1 MRNKFAEVLY
11 KFSKSNNKIRVVAA
25 DISPAGKLAT
35 LSKKYP
41 DRFINVGVAESS
53 MISMCAGLAMR
64 GLIPFAYTIASFSI
78 FRPFEMVRI
87 DVGYQNLPVVIVG
100 MGAGTVY
107 STLGGTHITQEDV
120 SVIRCL
126 PNFQILNP
134 CDPME
139 LESCLKYLCSK
150 NKSPCYLRIG
160 KAGEKNFTENSYEK
174 WEFNK
179 PRIIIKGKD
188 DMCLIATG
196 PIIKFFF
203 EILDKLFVGPTSIAY
218 SNDPVSTSKAMIDF
232 AKDNGNLKIL
242 GGAMSGKE
250 LNIDEIKKL
259 AALPSMEVLK
269 AKILGLLSASQRSL
283 MSTLQ
288 ANQSNLI
295 RLVTNKNK
303 S

>member
-1 MRNKFAEVLY
+1 MQKAEKKEFVKNFNETL
-11 KFSKSNNKIRVVAA
+11 KDKEFLVVAHYKGLTVSEISSLRQKIKSA
-25 DISPAGKLAT
+25 D
-35 LSKKYP
+35 
-41 DRFINVGVAESS
+41 
-53 MISMCAGLAMR
+53 
-64 GLIPFAYTIASFSI
+64 SI
-78 FRPFEMVRI
+78 FKVAKNTLTKRALKDTNFEV
-87 DVGYQNLPVVIVG
+87 
-100 MGAGTVY
+100 
-107 STLGGTHITQEDV
+107 
-120 SVIRCL
+120 
-126 PNFQILNP
+126 
-134 CDPME
+134 
-139 LESCLKYLCSK
+139 
-150 NKSPCYLRIG
+150 
-160 KAGEKNFTENSYEK
+160 
-174 WEFNK
+174 
-179 PRIIIKGKD
+179 
-188 DMCLIATG
+188 
-196 PIIKFFF
+196 
-203 EILDKLFVGPTSIAY
+203 LDKLFVGPTSIAY

>member
-1 MRNKFAEVLY
+1 MQKAEKKEFVKNFNETL
-11 KFSKSNNKIRVVAA
+11 KDKEFLVVAHFKGLTVSEISSLRQKIKSA
-25 DISPAGKLAT
+25 D
-35 LSKKYP
+35 
-41 DRFINVGVAESS
+41 
-53 MISMCAGLAMR
+53 
-64 GLIPFAYTIASFSI
+64 SI
-78 FRPFEMVRI
+78 FKVAKNTLTKRALKDTNFEV
-87 DVGYQNLPVVIVG
+87 
-100 MGAGTVY
+100 
-107 STLGGTHITQEDV
+107 
-120 SVIRCL
+120 
-126 PNFQILNP
+126 
-134 CDPME
+134 
-139 LESCLKYLCSK
+139 
-150 NKSPCYLRIG
+150 
-160 KAGEKNFTENSYEK
+160 
-174 WEFNK
+174 
-179 PRIIIKGKD
+179 
-188 DMCLIATG
+188 
-196 PIIKFFF
+196 
-203 EILDKLFVGPTSIAY
+203 LDKLFVGPTSIAY